1 MMRPEDAVAA
11 AECGADAIGLV
22 FYKAAKRCL
31 SIEQAQKILDVL
43 PAFVTPVGLFF
54 DASADEVRETASR
67 LRLRHVQLHG
77 NESPEVVADLREFN
91 VLKALRVERNS
102 FPKTL
107 ASWREAMRSK
117 QLVNLKGLILE
128 TAGIAHGGSGVANDW
143 ATIRQFANEK
153 LFDGLPPIIAAGG
166 LTPDTV
172 QQVVREIRP
181 WAVDVSSGV
190 EAEFGKKSREK
201 MAKFAREVRLA
212 DEAYAPP

>member
-31 SIEQAQKILDVL
+31 SVELAQEILDAL

-54 DASADEVRETASR
+54 NASADEVRETASR

-77 NESPEVVADLREFN
+77 NESPQVVADLREFN
-91 VLKALRVERNS
+91 VLKALCVERDS
-102 FPKTL
+102 FRQTL
-107 ASWREAMRSK
+107 ASWREAIRSK
-117 QLVNLKGLILE
+117 QLLNLKGFILE
-128 TAGIAHGGSGVANDW
+128 TPGIAHGGSGVPNDW
-143 ATIRQFANEK
+143 QAIRQLVNEK
-153 LFDGLPPIIAAGG
+153 VFEGLPPIIVAGG

-172 QQVVREIRP
+172 QQVVRDVRP
-181 WAVDVSSGV
+181 WGVDLCSGV

-212 DEAYAPP
+212 DDA